1 MNNPHSAKER
11 IQNHLAYKLGLALI
25 QYHKQSQG
33 IPSDSLISVRGGG
46 GFFSLLSLSPF
57 LNFFTHSLKSNK
69 PINNNSDSTNK

>member
-25 QYHKQSQG
+25 QYHKQSKG

-46 GFFSLLSLSPF
+46 DSF
-57 LNFFTHSLKSNK
+57 LY
-69 PINNNSDSTNK
+69 